1 MITLEGGRGVE
12 CMMPRRLAQPCPL
25 SLYSLS
31 AHAVVY
37 LNTAVITFEVD
48 RGVEL
53 YDAAASGTAMPSP
66 PLLAACTRCRVLGS
80 SCWIRYQ
87 LLFLVAVLSVRCRGV
102 WRGSA
107 RSLV

>member
-48 RGVEL
+48 RGVKFMMPRCLAQPWPLSLSSLPLHADVYEL
-53 YDAAASGTAMPSP
+53 C
-66 PLLAACTRCRVLGS
+66 PLGITFEVG
-80 SCWIRYQ
+80 
-87 LLFLVAVLSVRCRGV
+87 RGV
-102 WRGSA
+102 GWS
-107 RSLV
+107 V